1 MGKLELS
8 QVVLRRMKEEDINIV
23 KELIKEGSHG
33 SENRLILYLLTRPL
47 ALLLLA
53 IASSILRCLLHS
65 FILALVLP
73 VFVVIIYLKLTI
85 PRTLGILGTSKHYW
99 DYIGSS
105 YRGPG
110 DCMMENPCAQRKEGK
125 TGTRMKAQDKGKCRQ
140 RGKSTE
146 MDAREREA
154 GEVWLAVL
162 DGEIIGC
169 IALEGRLSEDICRVC
184 RLVVQCWY
192 RKEGLGRLLV
202 ESVERQEKALGRSRM
217 CAHVPVASKVAMA
230 FFQKLGYCKKE
241 DLTEGELEGDKL
253 GEMVEERSWMGF
265 PVNRV
270 FVKDLCGKE

>member
-8 QVVLRRMKEEDINIV
+8 QVALRRMKEEDINIV
-23 KELIKEGSHG
+23 KELIKEGSQG

-53 IASSILRCLLHS
+53 IASSVLRCLLHS

-73 VFVVIIYLKLTI
+73 VFAVIIYLKLTI
-85 PRTLGILGTSKHYW
+85 PRTLGILGTSKPYW

-110 DCMMENPCAQRKEGK
+110 DCTMENPYVQRKEGNV
-125 TGTRMKAQDKGKCRQ
+125 GTSTKAQDKGRCQK
-140 RGKSTE
+140 GKSRE

-169 IALEGRLSEDICRVC
+169 IALEGGLSEDICRIC

-202 ESVERQEKALGRSRM
+202 ESVERQEKALGRNRV
-217 CAHVPVASKVAMA
+217 CAHVPIASKVAMA
-230 FFQKLGYCKKE
+230 FFQKLGYCRKE

-253 GEMVEERSWMGF
+253 GEIVEERSWMGF

-270 FVKDLCGKE
+270 FVKDLFGKE